1 MEAFK
6 ISASDIEDRIDATY
20 YLPENRKI
28 VTALHESDFETEDL
42 SALAERVFNPSRL
55 TRNYT
60 DKDIQYIDYDPDS
73 AGKPFINVS
82 EARKWPEV
90 RIIHKIGEDRSVDD
104 YHFTNED
111 WLLVTRSGTVGMTMK
126 VNEMTGL
133 IGCEH
138 FLRIVPGD
146 TQVGDLLYAYLN
158 STYGIPQAER
168 GSHGSVVEELRP
180 ENLEN
185 IVFPRFS
192 ETATAQVAELVSD
205 AMESRR
211 EALAKLK
218 DAHAI
223 FDDRI
228 PLESADISEKSTF
241 KITSSDIEDRLDA
254 TYYLPENRQ
263 IIDAI
268 HESGYDTTTVHE
280 ETVDIFHPGWFT
292 RNYVEEEQPFFNHHE
307 GKEGVPYLKPSKA
320 MELPETRR
328 IDYVSESMDDLE
340 DYLLE
345 EGTIMVTR
353 SGTVGVPIMV
363 TDEFAGC
370 AASEHLIR
378 AIPEDREFGRYL
390 YAFLLHRMGRM
401 QVKMGTHGSVVQEIT
416 DDHVGSPIV
425 PLLDEPDI
433 EKVIELTDAA
443 IEKRQTATQKIRDA
457 INFIESELPDLS
469 EGVN

>member
-6 ISASDIEDRIDATY
+6 INSSEIEDRIDATY
-20 YLPENRKI
+20 YVPENRRI
-28 VTALHESDFETEDL
+28 VNALQESEFETTNLGE
-42 SALAERVFNPSRL
+42 LAERIFNPSRL

-60 DKDIQYIDYDPDS
+60 EKDIQYIDYDPDTV
-73 AGKPFINVS
+73 GKPFINVS

-90 RIIHKIGEDRSVDD
+90 RIIHKIGENRSVDD
-104 YHFTNED
+104 YLFTDED
-111 WLLVTRSGTVGMTMK
+111 TLLVTRSGTVGMTMK

-133 IGCEH
+133 IGSEH
-138 FLRIVPGD
+138 FLRIIPNND
-146 TQVGDLLYAYLN
+146 DVGNFLYAYLN
-158 STYGIPQAER
+158 TSYGIPQAER

-185 IVFPRFS
+185 IVVPGFS
-192 ETATAQVAELVSD
+192 DSGISKVDKLVSE
-205 AMESRR
+205 AMEARC
-211 EALAKLK
+211 EALNKLQE
-218 DAHAI
+218 AHAI

-228 PLESADISEKSTF
+228 PLETADVSEVSTF
-241 KITSSDIEDRLDA
+241 SVSSEDIEDRLDA

-268 HESGYDTTTVHE
+268 QDSGYETTTVEDETE
-280 ETVDIFHPGWFT
+280 EIFHPGWFT
-292 RNYVEEEQPFFNHHE
+292 RNYLEEEQPYFAHHDD
-307 GKEGVPYLKPSKA
+307 KEGIPYLKPSKA

-328 IDYVSESMDDLE
+328 IDYVSESMENLE

-363 TDEFAGC
+363 TEEFAGC

-416 DDHVGSPIV
+416 DEHVGDPIV

-433 EKVIELTDAA
+433 EEVIELTDTA
-443 IEKRQTATQKIRDA
+443 IEKRETATQKIRSA
-457 INFIESELPDLS
+457 IDYIESELPEVS
-469 EGVN
+469 KEE